1 MSYTSTSTT
10 AYTRTHTATYL
21 SDVILSSIS
30 EILVSLG
37 IDMSGL
43 YNDWGQDSKAIA
55 AWIEEGSL
63 MAVWLECHRPSGVVD
78 PIFEFSVNY
87 TAGGFGD
94 KKFTADNASLMRY
107 MAKIKSVPSGT
118 TYRLFC
124 TFNGYHTPQDGW
136 SPGTKAST
144 DGLRSRTIG
153 TLAGAPDATATTRV
167 HMT

>member
-1 MSYTSTSTT
+1 
-10 AYTRTHTATYL
+10 
-21 SDVILSSIS
+21 
-30 EILVSLG
+30 
-37 IDMSGL
+37 
-43 YNDWGQDSKAIA
+43 
-55 AWIEEGSL
+55 

-78 PIFEFSVNY
+78 PIYEFSVNY